1 MAGLQ
6 SMQSVAG
13 LQNMQS
19 MQSKELYIFRFLWY
33 NIVIY
38 ETGAAYD
45 QCFTPDIWIF
55 IDYIEWSED
64 NEYE

>member
-1 MAGLQ
+1 MESMQGVAGLQNMQGMAGLQ
-6 SMQSVAG
+6 SMQG
-13 LQNMQS
+13 

-45 QCFTPDIWIF
+45 QCFILDIWIL
-55 IDYIEWSED
+55 
-64 NEYE
+64 

>member
-1 MAGLQ
+1 
-6 SMQSVAG
+6 
-13 LQNMQS
+13 MQS

-45 QCFTPDIWIF
+45 QCFTLDIWTFIVF
-55 IDYIEWSED
+55 IDFID
-64 NEYE
+64 

>member
-1 MAGLQ
+1 MQGVAGLQ
-6 SMQSVAG
+6 SMQSVDGLQNMQGMAG

-19 MQSKELYIFRFLWY
+19 MRSRELYIFRFLWY

-45 QCFTPDIWIF
+45 
-55 IDYIEWSED
+55 
-64 NEYE
+64 